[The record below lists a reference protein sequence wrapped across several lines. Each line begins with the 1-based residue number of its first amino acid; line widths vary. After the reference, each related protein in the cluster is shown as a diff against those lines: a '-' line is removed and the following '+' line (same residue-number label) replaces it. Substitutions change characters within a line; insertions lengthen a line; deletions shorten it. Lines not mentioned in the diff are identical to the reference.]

1 MLRILID
8 ENFDQRILRGLKRQI
23 ERLDY
28 VIVQETELAGSKD
41 PPLLAWAAEQQRILV
56 THDVNT
62 VPKYAF
68 DRIQAGAP
76 MTGVIIVPEDLA
88 IGNAIKELATL
99 IECTEAEEMVNQVKY
114 VPI

>member
-1 MLRILID
+1 M
-8 ENFDQRILRGLKRQI
+8 
-23 ERLDY
+23 
-28 VIVQETELAGSKD
+28 IVQETELAGSKD
-41 PPLLAWAAEQQRILV
+41 SPLLAWAAEQQRILV

-62 VPKYAF
+62 VPKYAY
-68 DRIQAGAP
+68 DRIRAGAP

-88 IGNAIKELATL
+88 IGNAIAELAML

>member
-8 ENFDQRILRGLKRQI
+8 ENFDQRILRGLRRQI
-23 ERLDY
+23 EGLDY
-28 VIVQETELAGSKD
+28 IIVQETELAGSKD

-62 VPKYAF
+62 VPRYAYA
-68 DRIQAGAP
+68 RIQVGAP

-88 IGNAIKELATL
+88 IGIAIEELATL

>member
-1 MLRILID
+1 
-8 ENFDQRILRGLKRQI
+8 
-23 ERLDY
+23 

-41 PPLLAWAAEQQRILV
+41 SPLLAWAAEQQRILV

-62 VPKYAF
+62 VPKYAY
-68 DRIQAGAP
+68 DRIRAGAP

-88 IGNAIKELATL
+88 IGNAIAELAML